1 MICRF
6 IRHVCR
12 FTPSLLAALAIPLL
26 AFLFVSFSLPAA
38 AEEFLPPE
46 QAFRASVRALD
57 SQTVEINFDIA
68 PGYYLYRDK
77 FRISA
82 EPALLPPAGAPALP
96 RGKQKHD
103 ENFGD
108 VEVYYEQLSFRL
120 PIKRDRSGA
129 LPLTLLM
136 TSQGCAE
143 GGICYPPQAH
153 RLPVSLPD
161 ADTAATTASNP
172 PPAIAQIAQAT
183 MPPPAMDVPAGFTDT
198 LPNAAIGAADRA
210 AADSLPAHGA
220 MRENTG
226 DDETSRIGRLF
237 SEASLWLIVA
247 SFFGFGLALSLTPC
261 VWPMFPILSSMI
273 VRSGSQNAPVSQK
286 RALALAAAYVF
297 GMAAAYAAGG
307 VAAGLTGTL
316 LSTAFQNPWAIG
328 AFALVFAALSLS
340 MFGLYELQLPAGL
353 RDRLAAGS
361 ARIRGGSLPSLAL
374 MGALSALLA
383 SPCVGPALA
392 GALLYIG
399 QTGNAP
405 LGGAALFAMGLGMGV
420 PLLLI
425 GASAGALLPKAG
437 PWMETVKK
445 IFGFILLGAAHW
457 LISPFLPPRLATAG
471 WGFLLIASALLFGI
485 HRRLPQTGPRGA
497 QRAGRFI
504 GLTMLLAGTLLLV
517 SALSGGKSAAELLA
531 VLSGRPTYETANL
544 PFTPVRTVAEVE
556 AYARGSGK
564 PVLLDFY
571 ADWCTACKE
580 MERKTFAQPQV
591 QQALAGWL
599 LLRAD
604 VTANTADDKALLKRF
619 NLYGPPGIIFFDRNG
634 REITAPRIIG
644 FQKAEEF
651 IAAITPLAQ

>member
-1 MICRF
+1 MIDRF
-6 IRHVCR
+6 IRHIFR
-12 FTPSLLAALAIPLL
+12 FTPPRLTALAPLL
-26 AFLFVSFSLPAA
+26 AFLLVSFSLPAA

-46 QAFRASVRALD
+46 EAFRASVRALD
-57 SQTVEINFDIA
+57 SQTVEVNFDIA

-77 FRISA
+77 FRFSA
-82 EPALLPPAGAPALP
+82 EPALLLPAGAPALP

-108 VEVYYEQLSFRL
+108 VEVYYEQLSLRL
-120 PIKRDRSGA
+120 PINRNRSGT

-153 RLPVSLPD
+153 RLSVSLPD
-161 ADTAATTASNP
+161 SDMAATTASNP

-183 MPPPAMDVPAGFTDT
+183 KLPPAMDV
-198 LPNAAIGAADRA
+198 
-210 AADSLPAHGA
+210 AADSPLANGA
-220 MRENTG
+220 VQENTG

-237 SEASLWLIVA
+237 SEASLWLIIA

-273 VRSGSQNAPVSQK
+273 VRSGSQTAPVSQ
-286 RALALAAAYVF
+286 RRGLALATAYIF
-297 GMAAAYAAGG
+297 GMAAAYAAAG

-328 AFALVFAALSLS
+328 AFALIFVALSLS
-340 MFGLYELQLPAGL
+340 MFGFYELQLPAGL

-445 IFGFILLGAAHW
+445 IFGFILLGTAHW
-457 LISPFLPPRLATAG
+457 LISPFLPPQLATAG
-471 WGFLLIASALLFGI
+471 WGLLLIAPALLFGI
-485 HRRLPQTGPRGA
+485 HRRLPQTGARGA
-497 QRAGRFI
+497 QRAGKFI
-504 GLTMLLAGTLLLV
+504 GLMLLLAGTLLLV
-517 SALSGGKSAAELLA
+517 SALSGGKSAAELFA
-531 VLSGRPTYETANL
+531 VLSGRPTYETADL
-544 PFTPVRTVAEVE
+544 PFTPARTVAEVE

-604 VTANTADDKALLKRF
+604 VSANTADDKALLKRF

-634 REITAPRIIG
+634 REITTPRIIG

-651 IAAITPLAQ
+651 ITTLTPLAQ

>member
-1 MICRF
+1 MYRLTRSIHSIHRF
-6 IRHVCR
+6 
-12 FTPSLLAALAIPLL
+12 IPLL
-26 AFLFVSFSLPAA
+26 AATLLALFSAVFSPLVA

-46 QAFRASVRALD
+46 EAFRASVRALD
-57 SQTVEINFDIA
+57 GQTVEVNFDIA

-77 FRISA
+77 FRFSA
-82 EPALLPPAGAPALP
+82 EPALLLPAGAPALP

-108 VEVYYEQLSFRL
+108 VEVYYEQLSLRL
-120 PIKRDRSGA
+120 PINRNRSGT

-153 RLPVSLPD
+153 RLSVSLPD
-161 ADTAATTASNP
+161 SDMAATTASNP
-172 PPAIAQIAQAT
+172 PPAIAQIAQVT
-183 MPPPAMDVPAGFTDT
+183 KLPPAMDVATDLTDT
-198 LPNAAIGAADRA
+198 VPNTADRA
-210 AADSLPAHGA
+210 AADSPLANGA
-220 MRENTG
+220 MQENTG
-226 DDETSRIGRLF
+226 DDDTSRVERLF
-237 SEASLWLIVA
+237 SEASLWLIIA

-273 VRSGSQNAPVSQK
+273 VRSGSQTAPVSQ
-286 RALALAAAYVF
+286 RRGLALAIAYIF
-297 GMAAAYAAGG
+297 GMAAAYAAAG

-328 AFALVFAALSLS
+328 AFALIFVALSLS
-340 MFGLYELQLPAGL
+340 MFGFYELQLPAGL

-361 ARIRGGSLPSLAL
+361 ARIRGGSLSSLAL

-445 IFGFILLGAAHW
+445 IFGFILLGTAHW

-471 WGFLLIASALLFGI
+471 WGLLLIAPALLFGI
-485 HRRLPQTGPRGA
+485 HRRLPQTGARGA
-497 QRAGRFI
+497 RRAGKFI
-504 GLTMLLAGTLLLV
+504 GLMLLLAGALLLV
-517 SALSGGKSAAELLA
+517 SALSGGKSAAELFA
-531 VLSGRPTYETANL
+531 VLSGKPAYETADL

-556 AYARGSGK
+556 AYARDSGK

-619 NLYGPPGIIFFDRNG
+619 NLYGPPGIIFFDKNG
-634 REITAPRIIG
+634 REITTPRIIG

-651 IAAITPLAQ
+651 VTTLTPLAQ

>member
-1 MICRF
+1 MYRLTRSIHSIHRF
-6 IRHVCR
+6 
-12 FTPSLLAALAIPLL
+12 IPLL
-26 AFLFVSFSLPAA
+26 AATLLALFSAVFSPLAA

-46 QAFRASVRALD
+46 EAFRASVRALD
-57 SQTVEINFDIA
+57 SQTVEVNFDIA

-77 FRISA
+77 FRFSA
-82 EPALLPPAGAPALP
+82 EPALLLPAGAPALP

-108 VEVYYEQLSFRL
+108 VEVYYEQLSLRL
-120 PIKRDRSGA
+120 PINRNRSGT

-153 RLPVSLPD
+153 RLSVSLPD
-161 ADTAATTASNP
+161 SDTIVTTESN
-172 PPAIAQIAQAT
+172 
-183 MPPPAMDVPAGFTDT
+183 PPPAMDVAADLTDT
-198 LPNAAIGAADRA
+198 VPNAAIRAADHA
-210 AADSLPAHGA
+210 TADSPLANGA
-220 MRENTG
+220 MQENMG
-226 DDETSRIGRLF
+226 DDETSRVGRLF
-237 SEASLWLIVA
+237 SEASLWLIIA

-273 VRSGSQNAPVSQK
+273 VRSGSQTAPVSQ
-286 RALALAAAYVF
+286 RRGLALATAYIF
-297 GMAAAYAAGG
+297 GMAAAYAAAG

-328 AFALVFAALSLS
+328 AFALIFVVLSLS
-340 MFGLYELQLPAGL
+340 MFGFYELQLPAGL

-361 ARIRGGSLPSLAL
+361 ARIRGGSLSSLAL

-445 IFGFILLGAAHW
+445 IFGFILLGTAHW

-471 WGFLLIASALLFGI
+471 WGLLLIAPALLFGI
-485 HRRLPQTGPRGA
+485 HRRLPQTGARGA
-497 QRAGRFI
+497 RRAGKFI
-504 GLTMLLAGTLLLV
+504 GLMLLLAGTLLLV
-517 SALSGGKSAAELLA
+517 SALSGGKSAAELFA
-531 VLSGRPTYETANL
+531 VLSGRPTYETADL

-571 ADWCTACKE
+571 ADWCTVCKE

-619 NLYGPPGIIFFDRNG
+619 NLYGPPGIIFFDKNG
-634 REITAPRIIG
+634 REITTPRIIG

-651 IAAITPLAQ
+651 ITTLTPLAQ

>member
-1 MICRF
+1 MIDRF
-6 IRHVCR
+6 ICHICR
-12 FTPSLLAALAIPLL
+12 FTPPRLTALAPLL
-26 AFLFVSFSLPAA
+26 AFLLVSFSLPAA

-46 QAFRASVRALD
+46 EAFRASVRALD
-57 SQTVEINFDIA
+57 SQTVEVNFDIA

-77 FRISA
+77 FRFSA
-82 EPALLPPAGAPALP
+82 EPALLLPADVPALP
-96 RGKQKHD
+96 KGKQKHD

-108 VEVYYEQLSFRL
+108 VEVYYEQLSLRL
-120 PIKRDRSGA
+120 PINRNRSGT

-153 RLPVSLPD
+153 RLSVSLPD
-161 ADTAATTASNP
+161 SDMAATTASNP
-172 PPAIAQIAQAT
+172 PTAIAQIAQAT
-183 MPPPAMDVPAGFTDT
+183 SLPPAMDVAADLTDT
-198 LPNAAIGAADRA
+198 VPNAAVHAADRA
-210 AADSLPAHGA
+210 AADNPLANGA
-220 MRENTG
+220 GQENTG
-226 DDETSRIGRLF
+226 DDDTSRIGRLF
-237 SEASLWLIVA
+237 SEASLWLIIA

-273 VRSGSQNAPVSQK
+273 VRSGSQTEPVSQ
-286 RALALAAAYVF
+286 RRGLALAIAYIF
-297 GMAAAYAAGG
+297 GMAAAYAAAG

-328 AFALVFAALSLS
+328 AFALIFVALSLS
-340 MFGLYELQLPAGL
+340 MFGFYELQLPAGL

-361 ARIRGGSLPSLAL
+361 ARIRGGSLSSLAL

-445 IFGFILLGAAHW
+445 IFGFILLGTAHW

-471 WGFLLIASALLFGI
+471 WGLLLIAPALLFGI
-485 HRRLPQTGPRGA
+485 HRRLPQTGARGA
-497 QRAGRFI
+497 RRAGKFI
-504 GLTMLLAGTLLLV
+504 GLMLLLAGTLLLV
-517 SALSGGKSAAELLA
+517 SALSSGKSAAELFA
-531 VLSGRPTYETANL
+531 VLSGRPTYETADL
-544 PFTPVRTVAEVE
+544 PFTPVRTIAEVE
-556 AYARGSGK
+556 AYARDSGK

-604 VTANTADDKALLKRF
+604 VSANTADDKALLKRF

-634 REITAPRIIG
+634 REITTPRIIG

-651 IAAITPLAQ
+651 ITTLSPLAQ